1 MKKNQSL
8 MMLATKRLLF
18 FSLPIVLLLYIL
30 YEVILGLDMSFSWT
44 NIIIYAVL
52 IGLVTIRNYGHK
64 SINEKI
70 EDVDHLEYR
79 IMEGRWKILER
90 GENSLSLKPRFDF
103 PYSQLS
109 KDTVQIQ
116 YSDYMATI
124 EGPWY
129 YVDQLARDIRG
140 KRNIWIRRIAGF
152 GLFILV
158 LAIVSIP
165 VLFETGIYWDLRKS
179 YHNYQIR
186 NVDIIEIQDKE
197 AYGNTVENTNNYGY
211 GAENEEYIFYVKSH
225 LNLVRADRDLR
236 ENNYLIEKS
245 GGNGINMLNVAGD
258 WIFYSS
264 GETLN
269 RMQINGTDNQTIY
282 KMGYL
287 LDIHIKG
294 NWIYF
299 INPSDKFNMYRMDV
313 NGKNLERFLKVQ
325 ASDIALYDD
334 RLFYSYK
341 EDDKGYVESVNLD
354 REDRKVELET
364 MARDLTRWKGY
375 YYYIGEDFK
384 LFRNEIGKNAPAQL
398 LVEDKVSSYIVT
410 YAGIYYSLHSD
421 DVGYP
426 GEGLYRTE
434 LDGMRKTLVS
444 DTKRV
449 EGFTQVGE
457 WILFHSSDSN
467 FSPKLKRLNLQ
478 SGSIEAIE

>member
-299 INPSDKFNMYRMDV
+299 INPSDKFNVYRMDV

-334 RLFYSYK
+334 RLLYSYK